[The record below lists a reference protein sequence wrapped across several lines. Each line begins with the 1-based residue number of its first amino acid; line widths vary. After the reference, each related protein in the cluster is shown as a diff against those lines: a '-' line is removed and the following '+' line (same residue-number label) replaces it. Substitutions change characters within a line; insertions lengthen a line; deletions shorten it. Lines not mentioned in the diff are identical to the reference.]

1 MINADRCAV
10 RACWERNLNMSSDEV
25 LKQVVSETPYNA
37 DEIMQRA
44 NSDEI
49 KKQLRACTQEAKDVG
64 LCGVPSY
71 RVFRR
76 PSGESEWK
84 RAGDIVWGQDELAVV
99 EDLIAGWDGS
109 GVADVGGGGGKER
122 SRL

>member
-1 MINADRCAV
+1 
-10 RACWERNLNMSSDEV
+10 MSSDEV
-25 LKQVVSETPYNA
+25 LKQVIAETQYDA
-37 DEIMQRA
+37 DQIMQRA

-49 KKQLRACTQEAKDVG
+49 KKQLRACTQEAKAVG

-76 PSGESEWK
+76 LSSGSEWEQV
-84 RAGDIVWGQDELAVV
+84 GDIVWGQDELAVV
-99 EDLIAGWDGS
+99 EDMIAAADDS
-109 GVADVGGGGGKER
+109 GTAHVEAGRADER

>member
-1 MINADRCAV
+1 
-10 RACWERNLNMSSDEV
+10 MSSDEV
-25 LKQVVSETPYNA
+25 LKQVISETPYNA
-37 DEIMQRA
+37 DDIIQNA

-76 PSGESEWK
+76 SSGESEWK

-109 GVADVGGGGGKER
+109 GVADVGVGGERER